1 MTKYRF
7 NQRGDTIVEVLIA
20 LAIMSLVLAGAYATV
35 DRNIK
40 SSQQAQEHSRALEV
54 AGSQLEQLKSYISAG
69 NSVNSSSFCMYNGAP
84 DTNPAHCKVDDN
96 TGDQRYTVLMTKTV
110 VGADTTFKS
119 SVTWAGI
126 HGGTDQIDLLYKAF

>member
-1 MTKYRF
+1 MNRLKF
-7 NQRGDTIVEVLIA
+7 NQSGDTIVEVLIA

-54 AGSQLEQLKSYISAG
+54 ASSQLEQLKSYTSAG
-69 NSVNSSSFCMYNGAP
+69 NMVVSSSFCMYNGAP
-84 DTNPAHCKVDDN
+84 DTVPAHCKVDDN
-96 TGDQRYTVLMTKTV
+96 AGDQRYTVNMTKTV

-119 SVTWAGI
+119 TVTWAGI